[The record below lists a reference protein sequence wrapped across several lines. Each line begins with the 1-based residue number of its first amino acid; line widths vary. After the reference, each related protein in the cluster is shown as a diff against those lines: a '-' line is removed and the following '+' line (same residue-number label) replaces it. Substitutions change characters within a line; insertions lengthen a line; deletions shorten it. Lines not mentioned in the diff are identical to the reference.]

1 MFELHKD
8 EKVIMYIRRHWIFLF
23 LQTKLIF
30 LIFLAPVILVWVA
43 QIFNWVPDVNL
54 FGVSIYSVTDI
65 LVYLWGLFC
74 WMLLAEKFTDYALDF
89 WVVTNKRIIES
100 EMIKLFDVQL
110 STLELQDIED
120 ITVRSEG
127 VLANLIGYGKLEV
140 QTAGATNEFFAEN
153 IMNPAK
159 VQSIIFAAKL
169 SQKQE
174 EQDIEKEEMEQI
186 STRIFREE
194 QENTPLAQLGAEQT
208 FLKKEGDSAIEQ
220 KYDWAM
226 IDERQAQDKRNVE
239 EVIETIEDKYKTNVD
254 KALRSGE

>member
-8 EKVIMYIRRHWIFLF
+8 EKVILYIRRHWIFLF

-30 LIFLAPVILVWVA
+30 WVFLIPVILVWMA

-54 FGVSIYSVTDI
+54 LGVSIYSVTDI
-65 LVYLWGLFC
+65 LIYLWGLFC

-127 VLANLIGYGKLEV
+127 FLANLIGFGRLEV
-140 QTAGATNEFFAEN
+140 QTAGTVNEFFAEN

-159 VQSIIFAAKL
+159 VQSIIFDAKL
-169 SQKQE
+169 KREQE
-174 EQDIEKEEMEQI
+174 EKDIEKEEVEQI
-186 STRIFREE
+186 SSRVFKESREMALDE
-194 QENTPLAQLGAEQT
+194 IPP
-208 FLKKEGDSAIEQ
+208 KESE
-220 KYDWAM
+220 YDWAF
-226 IDERQAQDKRNVE
+226 IDERQAEDRRNAE
-239 EVIETIEDKYKTNVD
+239 EVIETVEDKYKVNVD
-254 KALRSGE
+254 KALRAGE